1 MEKTLM
7 SRQHKKMSILP
18 AASTNVLHVA
28 FADPKNK
35 WFRSA
40 LLGIFF
46 IVISSAALAADP
58 ADAPRQY
65 HAPRKGRFF
74 MGARASRPHKN
85 RRRQVRARCPRSR
98 LGALPPS
105 RLRRATV
112 HVAALWGGIR
122 LRMEKRCFS
131 ILRPSK
137 REAKFR
143 PPLRGG
149 CHEVTGGVWARC
161 CNRRSTCCAILFGRV
176 ASRDR
181 GWRRLPRSG
190 GSGSFPAGARLRGR
204 RRSQS
209 GAGRGVPVA
218 G

>member
-1 MEKTLM
+1 MVPK
-7 SRQHKKMSILP
+7 RP
-18 AASTNVLHVA
+18 AWH
-28 FADPKNK
+28 
-35 WFRSA
+35 
-40 LLGIFF
+40 IFYRNF
-46 IVISSAALAADP
+46 Q
-58 ADAPRQY
+58 R
-65 HAPRKGRFF
+65 
-74 MGARASRPHKN
+74 RA
-85 RRRQVRARCPRSR
+85 RRRPCRCASSIPCAPKGALFYGRAGVPSAQEPPPA
-98 LGALPPS
+98 GAGKMPAFPVGHALPPS